1 MVSSLTYTEAVLME
15 AQRLSNVAPLGVP
28 HTAMKDTQL
37 QGYFIPKVNTT
48 ITHFSE

>member
-1 MVSSLTYTEAVLME
+1 ME